1 MNNNIL
7 CSKCI
12 LDTTI
17 EEIVF
22 DSNGV
27 CNYCH
32 TQEMMENKF
41 PLGQEGD
48 ATVNKIV
55 NKIKEKGKNKQYDC
69 IVGVSGGRD
78 STYTLYNHLNPYQ
91 MKCLQN

>member
-1 MNNNIL
+1 MNSNIV

-17 EEIVF
+17 EEIEF

-32 TQEMMENKF
+32 THEMMEKKF

-55 NKIKEKGKNKQYDC
+55 AKIKEKGKKYDMN
-69 IVGVSGGRD
+69 ITIIRMI
-78 STYTLYNHLNPYQ
+78 NEINEKLNALPVISV
-91 MKCLQN
+91 

>member
-55 NKIKEKGKNKQYDC
+55 NKIKEKGKK
-69 IVGVSGGRD
+69 
-78 STYTLYNHLNPYQ
+78 
-91 MKCLQN
+91 